1 MMQLYFLSIAYLL
14 MGSAFLLSDTYGL
27 SFPLLLSLRYAFR
40 TKRIFRRI
48 LIALGLL
55 LTIALALFPMD
66 PGPKFLGDF
75 IPMINILSLT
85 VWYAFQALRGVG
97 VMQED
102 EQTMLG
108 ATGLYVERN
117 KRNVGYLTLAIAIIH
132 FIAPQLVLV

>member
-1 MMQLYFLSIAYLL
+1 MQLYFLSIVYLL

-75 IPMINILSLT
+75 IPLINILSLT